1 MIAIYSNN
9 FITDH
14 YINHLNFGDDYQ
26 VYHFLDQYQ
35 HAVADVKVA
44 FINHLNSYQLPESEE
59 QRLYDI
65 INGRKFSQEIGQA
78 KACSNLVF
86 AFDNEMHPYLI
97 DIFQRHSDPTVF
109 WAIPGHSNDSAV
121 LDQEQV
127 LLWNEHFQMM
137 ISPYRSMPHL
147 IAQVQHNTVKP
158 MYFDALL
165 GTVRTH
171 RDVVYDL
178 IQTCNLQDKIF
189 TSYQNQGLGRFW
201 EIGEWEPD
209 IERPAVPDPVS
220 RSTDHVLYQ
229 GQQIALCRILPIQI
243 YNQTAYSLVA
253 ETGID
258 NRYSFF
264 TEKTARPIM
273 ARRLFVMF
281 SGARFL
287 ENLRR
292 IGFKTFDTV
301 IDESYDRIVDNHHRW
316 QAAFEQVKKLCE
328 MDQQEVFEKIAPI
341 VEHNYQ
347 LLMNTDW
354 PHYLLNQIQQ
364 KLIL

>member
-1 MIAIYSNN
+1 
-9 FITDH
+9 
-14 YINHLNFGDDYQ
+14 
-26 VYHFLDQYQ
+26 
-35 HAVADVKVA
+35 
-44 FINHLNSYQLPESEE
+44 
-59 QRLYDI
+59 
-65 INGRKFSQEIGQA
+65 
-78 KACSNLVF
+78 
-86 AFDNEMHPYLI
+86 
-97 DIFQRHSDPTVF
+97 
-109 WAIPGHSNDSAV
+109 
-121 LDQEQV
+121 
-127 LLWNEHFQMM
+127 
-137 ISPYRSMPHL
+137 MPHL

-165 GTVRTH
+165 GTVKTH

-220 RSTDHVLYQ
+220 LSTDHVLYQ